1 MDKGLDAMF
10 IHYGIRKEDMAI
22 IEDICESNQIDFEW
36 FKDEILKEY
45 HEVKMRNQETE
56 EITIQK
62 IIEKALKNT

>member
-10 IHYGIRKEDMAI
+10 IHYGIRREDMAI
-22 IEDICESNQIDFEW
+22 IKIICEANDIDFDW

-45 HEVKMRNQETE
+45 HEIKMKNQETE

-62 IIEKALKNT
+62 IIEKALKNK

>member
-10 IHYGIRKEDMAI
+10 IHYGIRREDMAI
-22 IEDICESNQIDFEW
+22 IKNICEANEIDYDW

-45 HEVKMRNQETE
+45 HEIKMRNQETE

-62 IIEKALKNT
+62 IIEKALKNK

>member
-10 IHYGIRKEDMAI
+10 IHYGIRREDMAI
-22 IEDICESNQIDFEW
+22 IKNICEANDIDFDW

-45 HEVKMRNQETE
+45 HEIKMKNQETE

-62 IIEKALKNT
+62 IIEKALKNK

>member
-10 IHYGIRKEDMAI
+10 IHYGIRREDMAI
-22 IEDICESNQIDFEW
+22 IKNICEDNEIDFDW

-45 HEVKMRNQETE
+45 HEIKMKNQETE

-62 IIEKALKNT
+62 IIEKALKNK